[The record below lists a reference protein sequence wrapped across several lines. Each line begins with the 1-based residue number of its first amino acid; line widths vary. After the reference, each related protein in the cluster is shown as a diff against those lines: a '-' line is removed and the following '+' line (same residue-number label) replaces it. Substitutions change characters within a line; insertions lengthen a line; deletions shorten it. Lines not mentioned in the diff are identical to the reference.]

1 MTGRT
6 IPEEAPHEQ
15 HVRTPRCHPPGRAAD
30 FDGPCCGWS
39 APPGRAG
46 GVLLHR
52 CRSGRGVG
60 VRQVHDDPRV
70 RARLA
75 PFPRLPLPL
84 TTRDNQPWR
93 RNSSSAACSPGP
105 SPGLLAFVFARI
117 FAEPVINQAIS
128 YESGRDAV
136 IAALDKAAGLPAA
149 AAGPGHL
156 QPDHPGQYRDRHRDD
171 RVRRRDGRPVRRG
184 LRPVP
189 GPGRQ
194 RPAPHPGPAARRG
207 RVPRDLPG
215 ARSSSTPPTRRR
227 SATPRPSSARGGYYL
242 LMVLAS
248 VVLADRRGV
257 AREAAEGN
265 GSAPG
270 TRPCW
275 PGPRS
280 WSPPGS

>member
-1 MTGRT
+1 MEKKLILRGLL
-6 IPEEAPHEQ
+6 
-15 HVRTPRCHPPGRAAD
+15 
-30 FDGPCCGWS
+30 
-39 APPGRAG
+39 AG
-46 GVLLHR
+46 
-52 CRSGRGVG
+52 
-60 VRQVHDDPRV
+60 
-70 RARLA
+70 AIA
-75 PFPRLPLPL
+75 
-84 TTRDNQPWR
+84 
-93 RNSSSAACSPGP
+93 
-105 SPGLLAFVFARI
+105 GLLAFVFARI

-215 ARSSSTPPTRRR
+215 AVHQVPGQPALDRPPRDH
-227 SATPRPSSARGGYYL
+227 PRPRRL
-242 LMVLAS
+242 LPAHGPRLGRP
-248 VVLADRRGV
+248 ADRRGL
-257 AREAAEGN
+257 AREAAEAN

-270 TRPCW
+270 TRRCW

-280 WSPPGS
+280 WSRPGS